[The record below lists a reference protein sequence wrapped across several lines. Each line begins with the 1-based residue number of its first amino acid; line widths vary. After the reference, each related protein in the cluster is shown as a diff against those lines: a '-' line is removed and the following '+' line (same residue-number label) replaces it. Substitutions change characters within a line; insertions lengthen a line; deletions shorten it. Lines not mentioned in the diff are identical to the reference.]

1 MAETLRVEVLRGLP
15 LILRPVVRF
24 LLRYGIGYKE
34 FSAVCKAVFVD
45 VASSE
50 FGLRG
55 RPTNAS
61 RVAAMTG
68 ISRKEIRLLRSA
80 GQDFTSLDAL
90 TASLNPLTVVLHFWH
105 SDPEFSAPGRIPRP
119 LLFADG
125 PGSFSML
132 VRKYVGDIPP
142 GAIRTELRRNG
153 AVRDLAD
160 GRMEPVT
167 DHYTPRA
174 LDAGFV
180 RSMTFSLA
188 NLGNTLVRN
197 AAESEGKPAEY
208 GVEPGLL
215 ERYVWSSRLSPL
227 DSAAFKQEADV
238 RARRLLGELDL
249 WLGEREQ
256 RHSIDRDQSKRQ
268 RTCGL
273 GVYIFEGE
281 DSIAREQGSEARN
294 AP

>member
-1 MAETLRVEVLRGLP
+1 MTDTLRTEILRGLP

-24 LLRYGIGYKE
+24 LLRYGIGYRE
-34 FSAVCKAVFVD
+34 FSSVCKAVFVD

-61 RVAAMTG
+61 RIAAMTG

-80 GQDFTSLDAL
+80 VQNFTSLDVL
-90 TASLNPLTVVLHFWH
+90 TANLNPLTVVLHFWH
-105 SDPEFSAPGRIPRP
+105 SDPDFSAPGRVPRALP
-119 LLFADG
+119 FSGG
-125 PGSFSML
+125 PVSFSEL
-132 VRKYVGDIPP
+132 VRRYVGDIPP

-153 AVRDLAD
+153 AVRDLDD

-197 AAESEGKPAEY
+197 AAEWQGENTEG

-215 ERYVWSSRLSPL
+215 ERYVWSSRLSPA
-227 DSAAFKQEADV
+227 DSAAFKSVADA
-238 RARRLLGELDL
+238 RARCLLTDLDG
-249 WLGEREQ
+249 WLGEREL
-256 RHSIDRDQSKRQ
+256 RHREVSDSSARQ

-273 GVYIFEGE
+273 GVYVFEG
-281 DSIAREQGSEARN
+281 DVSGVRE
-294 AP
+294 

>member
-1 MAETLRVEVLRGLP
+1 MTDTLRTEILRGLP

-24 LLRYGIGYKE
+24 LLRYGIGYRE
-34 FSAVCKAVFVD
+34 FSSVCKAVFVD

-61 RVAAMTG
+61 RIAAMTG
-68 ISRKEIRLLRSA
+68 ISRKEIRVLRSA
-80 GQDFTSLDAL
+80 VQDFTSLDVL
-90 TASLNPLTVVLHFWH
+90 TENLNPLTVVLHFWH
-105 SDPEFSAPGRIPRP
+105 SDPDFSTPGRIPRP
-119 LLFADG
+119 LQFSG
-125 PGSFSML
+125 VPGSFSEL
-132 VRKYVGDIPP
+132 VRRYVGDIPP

-153 AVRDLAD
+153 AVRDLDD

-197 AAESEGKPAEY
+197 AAESRGESTEG

-215 ERYVWSSRLSPL
+215 ERYVWSSRLSPA
-227 DSAAFKQEADV
+227 DSAAFKSEADA
-238 RARRLLGELDL
+238 RARSLLTDLDG
-249 WLGEREQ
+249 WLGQREE
-256 RHSIDRDQSKRQ
+256 RHSVTSDSSARQ

-273 GVYIFEGE
+273 GVYVFEG
-281 DSIAREQGSEARN
+281 DASGARE
-294 AP
+294 